1 MTKSVWSLF
10 AGLTLGVALV
20 SVGAESAAND
30 RLLTDGKLVPSA
42 VYRWEGK
49 PIEVSFGFGAPR
61 EVGGVRITSG
71 RSWVNCCVRKASFY
85 ALNGQDARS
94 TREASNGQDARS
106 TCEALAEHVAFGPAN
121 TFKEIWTSWKPVTC
135 RGVKMVIEDTW
146 DRAWAY
152 YDNYAKSA
160 FYDVNRMFGGPVWD
174 LWGAGSWGSLQ
185 VDAETI
191 AHPKEVDWIGDEKT
205 VQIAEL
211 SFFGAKAPDDLP
223 RPNAPDEAFPRT
235 RLVRDWAYQDAAPGG
250 NVSLVANTTADTTKP
265 DRLGK
270 DVGAFLE
277 GVNGRDARSTERT
290 EWEEGRWAKRRA
302 FLKAF
307 REKASQFV
315 YVKHFIIGDSI
326 LYGTDDLTDWP
337 WEEWRHCPDTTVP
350 RASGLYLATI
360 REDGTVEQEEL
371 LRTPVKG
378 VIRDPAVSPDATRVA
393 FSMRRTMDGDD
404 YHLYVF
410 DLKSRQVKQITFD
423 GEYDGRKYPASDIE
437 PCWLQ
442 DGSLVFQSTRCGQ
455 VLDCWPLP
463 NSNLFRCEADGSRI
477 RRLGFDEVSTFF
489 PQLLDDGRVLFSRWE
504 YNDRN
509 SGYCNGLFTMF
520 PDGTRQIGLALTN
533 SPKPTSPLHARGI
546 PGSTRVMFV
555 DCGHHTGQKGR
566 LAEVDPSVGDDYEA
580 WTYSPSNAV
589 YGTTRRPT
597 KRIRWQGK
605 SNVEIDTWPYG
616 QPAAAAV
623 RHLPGV
629 HYLAGASTDGSAGRA
644 PYPLP
649 RFWKYPTIET
659 GYAVVGPQWAYPHPL
674 GEGRFLVSF
683 QPEGDRFHRGPFS
696 RNLGVYAMDETGRRE
711 LLAYDEAN
719 HCLQAVPVVAR
730 PLGPRART
738 KAIDYGQG
746 LSVVSI
752 QDVYRG
758 AAVKGLKRGTIKKIR
773 VVAIGYR
780 AAYIGWNSQYFSKM
794 VGTDGKIGTPVAV
807 GNGTY
812 DVKHVLGEADVEADG
827 SCNFLVP
834 SRTPV
839 YYQLVDEKGCMV
851 QTMRSWV
858 TMMPGEASSC
868 IGCHE
873 FRNDAGASRTALAL
887 GRPPQKLRPAVPGLE
902 HLLMAELEKKRPIDD
917 LGVFMGVNRP
927 ECVDGTGATGAFS
940 FPRHVQ
946 PILDR
951 SCVRCHDGSRSEPPL
966 NKLGGAPEKATCFDL
981 RGVPGSLPSSDD
993 NAHRAYTR
1001 GYLNLSCYGFCNDM
1015 INFSHGCDQVPFQQP
1030 YAFGASQSRYWQM
1043 LAKGH
1048 PNADGRP
1055 RVNLTPDEL
1064 KTLALWIDLGVPFV
1078 GGYCERNTWTD
1089 VQKRRYLWFQNK
1101 RVYFAWQ
1108 ELNDIRREQGLAPVP
1123 IDGYVPGIDRPDKM
1137 KMWYD

>member
-1 MTKSVWSLF
+1 MRTALAKSCELTLLV
-10 AGLTLGVALV
+10 AGLALT
-20 SVGAESAAND
+20 SMGAETPSSVQ
-30 RLLTDGKLVPSA
+30 LLTDGKLVPSA
-42 VYRWEGK
+42 VYRWTGK
-49 PIEVSFGFGAPR
+49 PIEVVTDFGEER
-61 EVGGVRITSG
+61 EIGGVRIMSG

-85 ALNGQDARS
+85 AMDGQDARS
-94 TREASNGQDARS
+94 PMV
-106 TCEALAEHVAFGPAN
+106 LAEHVGFGPAN
-121 TFKEIWTSWKPVTC
+121 TFKEVWTSWKPRKC

-146 DRAWAY
+146 DRVGAY
-152 YDNYAKSA
+152 YEGYSKSA
-160 FYDVNRMFGGPVWD
+160 FYDINRMFGGPVWD
-174 LWGAGSWGSLQ
+174 LWGAGCWGALT

-191 AHPKEVDWIGDEKT
+191 MHPQEVAWVGGEKT

-211 SFFGAKAPDDLP
+211 AYFGAKVPDDLP
-223 RPNAPDEAFPRT
+223 RPNAPDEAFPRA
-235 RLVRDWAYQDAAPGG
+235 RLVRDWAYQAAAPGG
-250 NVSLVANTTADTTKP
+250 NVSLVANTTADTMQP
-265 DRLGK
+265 DRLGRDISSVTV
-270 DVGAFLE
+270 DVPACE
-277 GVNGRDARSTERT
+277 AR
-290 EWEEGRWAKRRA
+290 RRA

-307 REKASQFV
+307 REKAAQFV

-337 WEEWRHCPDTTVP
+337 WEEWRHCPDTTVA
-350 RASGLYLATI
+350 RVSGLYLATI
-360 REDGTVEQEEL
+360 REDGTVAQEEL

-393 FSMRRTMDGDD
+393 FSMRRTMYGDN
-404 YHLYVF
+404 YHLYVL
-410 DLKSRQVKQITFD
+410 DLRSRQLKQITFD
-423 GEYDGRKYPASDIE
+423 GEYDGKTYPASDIE

-463 NSNLFRCEADGSRI
+463 NTNLFRCEADGSRI
-477 RRLGFDEVSTFF
+477 RRLGFDEVSTFY

-533 SPKPTSPLHARGI
+533 SPKPTSPLHARGV

-566 LAEVDPSVGDDYEA
+566 LAEVDPSAGDDYEA

-589 YGTTRRPT
+589 YGTTRYPT
-597 KRIRWQGK
+597 KRVRWQGK
-605 SNVEIDTWPYG
+605 SDVEIDAWPYG
-616 QPAAAAV
+616 RAAAAAV
-623 RHLPGV
+623 RNLPGV
-629 HYLAGASTDGSAGRA
+629 NYLAGASTDGSAGRA

-649 RFWKYPTIET
+649 RFWKYPTVET
-659 GYAVVGPQWAYPHPL
+659 GYAVVGPQWAYPYPL
-674 GEGRFLVSF
+674 GGGRFLVSF
-683 QPEGDRFHRGPFS
+683 LPEGDRFHRGPFS

-719 HCLQAVPVVAR
+719 HCLQPVPVVTR

-738 KAIDYGQG
+738 KAVDYAQG

-758 AAVKGLKRGTIKKIR
+758 AAVKGLRRGTVRKIR

-780 AAYIGWNSQYFSKM
+780 AAYIGWNSQYFTRM
-794 VGTDGKIGTPVAV
+794 VGTDGKIGSPVAV

-839 YYQLVDEKGCMV
+839 YYQLIDEKGCMV

-858 TMMPGEASSC
+858 TMMPGEPSSC

-873 FRNDAGASRTALAL
+873 FRNDAGASRTALAFQ
-887 GRPPQKLRPAVPGLE
+887 RPPQKLRPAVPGLE
-902 HLLMAELEKKRPIDD
+902 HPLMAELEKKSPIDD

-927 ECVDGTGATGAFS
+927 ERVDGKGETGAFS

-951 SCVRCHDGSRSEPPL
+951 RCIGCHDGSRPEPPL

-981 RGVPGSLPSSDD
+981 RGVPGNLPSSDD

-1015 INFSHGCDQVPFQQP
+1015 VNFSHGCDQVPFQQP
-1030 YAFGASQSRYWQM
+1030 FAFGASRSRYWQM

-1048 PNADGRP
+1048 PDANGRP
-1055 RVNLTPDEL
+1055 RVKLTDDEL
-1064 KTLALWIDLGVPFV
+1064 KTLAIWIDLGVPFV
-1078 GGYCERNTWTD
+1078 GGYCECNTWTD

-1101 RVYFAWQ
+1101 RVYFAGR
-1108 ELNDIRREQGLAPVP
+1108 ELNDIRREKGLAPVA
-1123 IDGYVPGIDRPDKM
+1123 IDGYAPGIDCPDKM
-1137 KMWYD
+1137 KKWFD

>member
-1 MTKSVWSLF
+1 MTKTISSLF
-10 AGLTLGVALV
+10 AGLTMGLAFA
-20 SVGAESAAND
+20 STGAEATSNVQ
-30 RLLTDGKLVPSA
+30 LMTDGKLVPSA
-42 VYRWEGK
+42 VYRWCGK
-49 PIEVSFGFGAPR
+49 PIEVTFDLGEER
-61 EVGGVRITSG
+61 TVGGVRIMSG
-71 RSWVNCCVRKASFY
+71 RSWVNCCVRRASFY
-85 ALNGQDARS
+85 APDGQDAR
-94 TREASNGQDARS
+94 RPRV
-106 TCEALAEHVAFGPAN
+106 LAEHVEFGTAN
-121 TFKEIWTSWKPVTC
+121 TFKEVWASWKPVTC

-146 DRAWAY
+146 DRVGAY
-152 YDNYAKSA
+152 YESYSKCA
-160 FYDVNRMFGGPVWD
+160 FYDINRMFGGPVWD
-174 LWGAGSWGSLQ
+174 LWGAGGWGSLK

-191 AHPKEVDWIGDEKT
+191 MHPQTVDWIGNERT
-205 VQIAEL
+205 VQIAEVA
-211 SFFGAKAPDDLP
+211 FFGAETPGDLP
-223 RPNAPDEAFPRT
+223 RPNAPDVAFPRA
-235 RLVRDWAYQDAAPGG
+235 RLLRDWAYQEAAPGG

-265 DRLGK
+265 DRLGRDISSVTV
-270 DVGAFLE
+270 DVPACE
-277 GVNGRDARSTERT
+277 ARRRT
-290 EWEEGRWAKRRA
+290 

-307 REKASQFV
+307 REKAAQFV

-337 WEEWRHCPDTTVP
+337 WEEWRHCPDTTVV

-360 REDGTVEQEEL
+360 REDGTVTQEEL

-393 FSMRRTMDGDD
+393 FSMRRTMDGDN
-404 YHLYVF
+404 YHLYVL
-410 DLKSRQVKQITFD
+410 DLNSRQLKQITFD
-423 GEYDGRKYPASDIE
+423 GEYDGKTYPASDIE

-463 NSNLFRCEADGSRI
+463 NTNLFRCEADGSRI
-477 RRLGFDEVSTFF
+477 RRLGFDEVSTFY
-489 PQLLDDGRVLFSRWE
+489 PQLLEDGRVLFSRWE

-566 LAEVDPSVGDDYEA
+566 LAEVDPSAGDDYEA

-589 YGTTRRPT
+589 YGTTRYPT
-597 KRIRWQGK
+597 KRVRWQGRTD
-605 SNVEIDTWPYG
+605 VEIDAWPYG
-616 QPAAAAV
+616 RAAAATL

-629 HYLAGASTDGSAGRA
+629 NYLAGSSTDGSAGRA

-649 RFWKYPTIET
+649 KFWKYPTVET

-683 QPEGDRFHRGPFS
+683 LPEGDRFHRGPFS

-711 LLAYDEAN
+711 LLAYDAAN
-719 HCLQAVPVVAR
+719 HCLQPVPVVAR

-738 KAIDYGQG
+738 KAVDYGQG

-758 AAVKGLKRGTIKKIR
+758 AAVKGLKRGTVKRIR

-780 AAYIGWNSQYFSKM
+780 AAYIGWNSQYFTRM
-794 VGTDGKIGTPVAV
+794 VGTDGKIGSPVAV

-812 DVKHVLGEADVEADG
+812 DVKHVLGEADVEEDG

-858 TMMPGEASSC
+858 TMMPGELSSC

-873 FRNDAGASRTALAL
+873 FRNDAGASRMALAFR
-887 GRPPQKLRPAVPGLE
+887 RPPQKLRPAVPGLE
-902 HLLMAELEKKRPIDD
+902 HPLMAEIETKSPIDD

-927 ECVDGTGATGAFS
+927 ERVDGTGATGAFS
-940 FPRHVQ
+940 FPRHIQ

-951 SCVRCHDGSRSEPPL
+951 SCIGCHDGSRPEPPL
-966 NKLGGAPEKATCFDL
+966 NKLGGAPEQATCFDL
-981 RGVPGSLPSSDD
+981 RGVPGNLPSSDD

-1015 INFSHGCDQVPFQQP
+1015 VNFSHGCDQVPFQQP
-1030 YAFGASQSRYWQM
+1030 RAFGAAQSRYWRM

-1048 PNADGRP
+1048 PDASGRP
-1055 RVNLTPDEL
+1055 RVRLTDDEL
-1064 KTLALWIDLGVPFV
+1064 KTLAIWIDLGVPFV
-1078 GGYCERNTWTD
+1078 GGYCECNTWTD

-1101 RVYFAWQ
+1101 RVYFAWR
-1108 ELNDIRREQGLAPVP
+1108 ELNDIRREKGLGPVP
-1123 IDGYVPGIDRPDKM
+1123 IDGYVPGIDCPAKM
-1137 KMWYD
+1137 KKWFD